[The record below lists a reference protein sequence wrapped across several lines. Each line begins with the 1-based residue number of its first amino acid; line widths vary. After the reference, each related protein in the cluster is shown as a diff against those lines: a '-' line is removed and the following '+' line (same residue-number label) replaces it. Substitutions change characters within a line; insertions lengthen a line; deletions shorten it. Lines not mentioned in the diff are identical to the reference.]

1 MYVLTYVAS
10 LKMMH
15 LALAL
20 LKQNQH
26 NLLVPEQAFDLAS
39 QAYIFLSYQ
48 LFGTI
53 CKVFWWF

>member
-1 MYVLTYVAS
+1 
-10 LKMMH
+10 MMH

-48 LFGTI
+48 LFGAI
-53 CKVFWWF
+53 CKVFC